1 MLNKRL
7 YKIYKLSKNKS
18 TKQPLIVLI
27 HGYGSNENDLFS
39 FNSLFDENLN
49 IVSYR
54 ATKELYQNMYAWYD
68 IYFENNVKSFDV
80 KTAIQSTKLI
90 TEEIKLFCNEYNC
103 DENRVTLIGFS
114 QGAILGYSIL
124 FLNPNLLKNL
134 VALSG
139 YVEEK
144 ILERNYIKTN
154 TSIYVSHGKNDE
166 TIPFDDSRK
175 TLQLL
180 DSKKI
185 KYDFF
190 EFNQGHGVSQE
201 NLYSILN
208 WLSKKY

>member
-7 YKIYKLSKNKS
+7 YKIHKLSKNKL

-39 FNSLFDENLN
+39 FNDFFNENLN

-54 ATKELYQNMYAWYD
+54 ATNELYQNMYAWYD
-68 IYFENNVKSFDV
+68 IYFENNVKSFDE
-80 KTAIQSTKLI
+80 KTAIESAKLI

-124 FLNPNLLKNL
+124 FLNPNLLKNF

-144 ILERNYIKTN
+144 ILDSNDIKTN
-154 TSIYVSHGKNDE
+154 TSIYVSHGKSDE
-166 TIPFDDSRK
+166 TIPYDDSKK
-175 TLQLL
+175 TLRLL

-201 NLYSILN
+201 NLYSFLN
-208 WLSKKY
+208 WLSRKY

>member
-7 YKIYKLSKNKS
+7 HKIYKLSKNKT

-68 IYFENNVKSFDV
+68 IYFENNAKSFDE
-80 KTAIQSTKLI
+80 KKAFQSAKLI

-114 QGAILGYSIL
+114 QGAILGYSVL

-144 ILERNYIKTN
+144 ILDRNDIKTN

-166 TIPFDDSRK
+166 TIPYDDSKK

-180 DSKKI
+180 NSKKI

-201 NLYSILN
+201 NLYSFLN

>member
-7 YKIYKLSKNKS
+7 HKIYRLSKNKS

-68 IYFENNVKSFDV
+68 IFYEKNVKSFDE
-80 KTAIQSTKLI
+80 KTAFQSVKLI

-114 QGAILGYSIL
+114 QGAILGYSVL

-144 ILERNYIKTN
+144 IL
-154 TSIYVSHGKNDE
+154 D
-166 TIPFDDSRK
+166 
-175 TLQLL
+175 
-180 DSKKI
+180 
-185 KYDFF
+185 
-190 EFNQGHGVSQE
+190 
-201 NLYSILN
+201 
-208 WLSKKY
+208 

>member
-7 YKIYKLSKNKS
+7 HKIYKLSKNKS

-39 FNSLFDENLN
+39 FNGFLDENLN
-49 IVSYR
+49 IVAYR

-68 IYFENNVKSFDV
+68 IYFENNVKSFDE
-80 KTAIQSTKLI
+80 KTAIQSAKLI
-90 TEEIKLFCNEYNC
+90 TEEIKLFCNEFNC
-103 DENRVTLIGFS
+103 DENRITLIGFS

-144 ILERNYIKTN
+144 ILDNNDIKTN
-154 TSIYVSHGKNDE
+154 TSIYISHGYNDE
-166 TIPFDDSRK
+166 TIPYDDSRK

-201 NLYSILN
+201 NLYSFLN

>member
-7 YKIYKLSKNKS
+7 HKIYKLSKNKT

-39 FNSLFDENLN
+39 FNGFFDENLN
-49 IVSYR
+49 IVAYR

-68 IYFENNVKSFDV
+68 IYFENNVKSFDE
-80 KTAIQSTKLI
+80 KKAFQSAKLI
-90 TEEIKLFCNEYNC
+90 NEEIKLFCNEYNC

-114 QGAILGYSIL
+114 QGAILGYSVL

-144 ILERNYIKTN
+144 ILDRNDIKTN

-166 TIPFDDSRK
+166 TIPYDDSKK

-185 KYDFF
+185 KYDFY

-201 NLYSILN
+201 NLYSFLN

>member
-1 MLNKRL
+1 LLNKRL
-7 YKIYKLSKNKS
+7 HKIYKLSKNKS

-54 ATKELYQNMYAWYD
+54 ATKEFYQNMYAWYD
-68 IYFENNVKSFDV
+68 IYFENNVKSFDE
-80 KTAIQSTKLI
+80 KTAIQSAKLLTK
-90 TEEIKLFCNEYNC
+90 EIKLFCKEYNC

-144 ILERNYIKTN
+144 ILDRNDIKTN

-166 TIPFDDSRK
+166 TIPYDDSKK

-185 KYDFF
+185 KYDFY

-201 NLYSILN
+201 NLYSFLN